1 MRHNLLQAIHI
12 KLMPSKL
19 LLGLLLAIS
28 IVACS
33 IIVSLPIALD
43 LLNSSTAKLLI
54 ITLILLTSTY
64 FILRDALLMLPWS
77 WQRLEVNH
85 QGELT
90 ITNKRGQQ
98 FQPVLASS
106 TFIHAACT
114 ILNFKRNRFKFALPS
129 IILFAHTNYRDDLR
143 RLRIWLRW
151 FKRVELVNQ
160 EDLIAADLAA

>member
-1 MRHNLLQAIHI
+1 MRAVLPQAIQI
-12 KLMPSKL
+12 KLLPSYL
-19 LLGLLLAIS
+19 LLGLLSGVS
-28 IVACS
+28 IACS
-33 IIVSLPIALD
+33 AIIMLQPISPLI
-43 LLNSSTAKLLI
+43 KLLI
-54 ITLILLTSTY
+54 IALILLSSAY
-64 FILRDALLMLPWS
+64 FICRDALLLLPWS